1 MKDLSEARRI
11 VEQQRGEIE
20 SLKAKLAEAE
30 KDAGRYRAV
39 RSGAAYIEPHPGGEI
54 YVATD
59 RGLYCKTASEV
70 DALIDAAI
78 ERQGGQVE

>member
-1 MKDLSEARRI
+1 MSDTT
-11 VEQQRGEIE
+11 
-20 SLKAKLAEAE
+20 KL
-30 KDAGRYRAV
+30 
-39 RSGAAYIEPHPGGEI
+39 
-54 YVATD
+54 